1 MEKEAVVKLKVKLDE
16 NNYPS
21 KIEWEST
28 DGTTDAPK
36 DTKAFILSLWDE
48 EEKSTLG
55 IDLWTKEMLVDNM
68 KVFYYQTFMRMADT
82 FQRATNNNEASDMI
96 KEFADNFAEKLNS
109 ESNK

>member
-1 MEKEAVVKLKVKLDE
+1 MEKEAEVKLKVKLDE

-28 DGTTDAPK
+28 DGTTDVPK

-68 KVFYYQTFMRMADT
+68 KIFYYQTFMRMADT

-109 ESNK
+109 ETNK